1 MKSFAFQKRSKEILL
16 HQRANHA
23 DRKQWPQKINMSVMT
38 SQYEIAAKI
47 TLILSQ
53 NVFLQRCNLPARE
66 RKIIGTS
73 SMLTCGKSRVFPT
86 ASFLHLN
93 DFFFSFSFYSCFCIH
108 IHIHSLLM
116 MASWCRQNV
125 GTIFCY
131 FVHVYVSINQYRQR
145 HKNKY
150 ASIKIKFDRLKDGAP
165 FYGLGERTYIFF
177 PLPPIPCV
185 L

>member
-93 DFFFSFSFYSCFCIH
+93 DFFFFIQFLFMFLYSYSYPFPVDDGVVMSPERRNYILLLRTCLCFNKSVQTETQKQIC
-108 IHIHSLLM
+108 LD
-116 MASWCRQNV
+116 QN
-125 GTIFCY
+125 
-131 FVHVYVSINQYRQR
+131 
-145 HKNKY
+145 
-150 ASIKIKFDRLKDGAP
+150 
-165 FYGLGERTYIFF
+165 
-177 PLPPIPCV
+177 
-185 L
+185 

>member
-93 DFFFSFSFYSCFCIH
+93 DFFFSFSFYSCIYLRSKISLLIWFFVIIIKLTGWCANWVQAIH
-108 IHIHSLLM
+108 IFLSVSF
-116 MASWCRQNV
+116 A
-125 GTIFCY
+125 
-131 FVHVYVSINQYRQR
+131 VHFGDHFRSCTV
-145 HKNKY
+145 
-150 ASIKIKFDRLKDGAP
+150 
-165 FYGLGERTYIFF
+165 
-177 PLPPIPCV
+177 LPDATPTTV
-185 L
+185 AT